1 MKNNNVAKEI
11 ADFVTNPKGNNV
23 TIQNQSMT
31 IKEYQGQRVV
41 TFSDVERLHQRTE
54 GVARQNFM
62 RNKNKFIEGTDYLE
76 VLRKDVGD
84 KLSQTYGFDKKAPK
98 GILLTESGYLLLVKS
113 FTDDLAWKVQRE
125 LVNAYFR
132 SKTMSGR
139 NSSDDLKAKRVETAQ
154 ANANVR
160 KANLLLKIA
169 DSTQTAYK
177 QVLQAHVT
185 KLLTGEFLLPL
196 PEVKEHTYSAG
207 EIAERLE
214 TTACKIGHLANI
226 HGMKTEYYGKW
237 FYDKARH
244 SDKQVETFRYYEKAI
259 EVFRKL
265 LEVAA

>member
-1 MKNNNVAKEI
+1 MKKTLSLIKEQEVLGKEFRMYGTIDNPYFVAADVAEWIGHTNTATMLNSIDEDEKLIETLFISGQRRDCWVLTEDGLYEVLMQSRKPIAKQFKKQVKEI
-11 ADFVTNPKGNNV
+11 LKTIRKTGNYN
-23 TIQNQSMT
+23 
-31 IKEYQGQRVV
+31 
-41 TFSDVERLHQRTE
+41 
-54 GVARQNFM
+54 AR
-62 RNKNKFIEGTDYLE
+62 
-76 VLRKDVGD
+76 
-84 KLSQTYGFDKKAPK
+84 
-98 GILLTESGYLLLVKS
+98 
-113 FTDDLAWKVQRE
+113 
-125 LVNAYFR
+125 
-132 SKTMSGR
+132 R
-139 NSSDDLKAKRVETAQ
+139 NSSEDTLKIKRVETAQ

-196 PEVKEHTYSAG
+196 PEVSERTYSAG
-207 EIAERLE
+207 EIAERLGVS
-214 TTACKIGHLANI
+214 ANKIGRLSNE

-237 FYDKARH
+237 FYDKSRH

>member
-41 TFSDVERLHQRTE
+41 TFADVERLHQRPMGTCK
-54 GVARQNFM
+54 RNFAEN
-62 RNKNKFIEGTDYLE
+62 RNHFMESEDFFEIT
-76 VLRKDVGD
+76 RKDVGE
-84 KLSQTYGFDKKAPK
+84 KFVPTYGFDKRAPK

-132 SKTMSGR
+132 SKSISGR
-139 NSSDDLKAKRVETAQ
+139 NSSDDLKIKRVETAQ

-196 PEVKEHTYSAG
+196 PEVSERTYSAG
-207 EIAERLE
+207 EIAERLG
-214 TTACKIGHLANI
+214 TSANRIGRLSNE

-237 FYDKARH
+237 FYDKSRH